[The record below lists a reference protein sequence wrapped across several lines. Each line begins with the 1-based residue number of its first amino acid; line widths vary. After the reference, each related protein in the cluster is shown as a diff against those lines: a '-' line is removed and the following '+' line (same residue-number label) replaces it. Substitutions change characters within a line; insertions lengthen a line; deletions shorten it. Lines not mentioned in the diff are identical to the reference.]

1 MGRGKVT
8 RAGDMYVIGIAS
20 EIEIMVKQH
29 NTAEGEFMV
38 RSGWVVLPGVLCRYV
53 VVYNM

>member
-1 MGRGKVT
+1 MT
-8 RAGDMYVIGIAS
+8 RAGDIYVVGIAS

-29 NTAEGEFMV
+29 NTAEGEFVV
-38 RSGWVVLPGVLCRYV
+38 RSGRVVLPGVLCRYV